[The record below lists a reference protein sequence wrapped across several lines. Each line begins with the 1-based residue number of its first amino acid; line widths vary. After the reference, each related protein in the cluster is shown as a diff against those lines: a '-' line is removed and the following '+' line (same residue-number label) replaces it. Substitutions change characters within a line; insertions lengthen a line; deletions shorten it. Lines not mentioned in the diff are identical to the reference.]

1 MELTAKVTRSGKW
14 WAIEVPELEGLFTQ
28 ARRLDMVEAMVRD
41 AAAMLTDRPASDF
54 EIHLEVADASF
65 KAAVAEY
72 REAAESSRQ
81 AAARASQL
89 SRSTALAFMKQGLP
103 VRDVAQLLGISPQ
116 RVSQLTKVDCRKRS
130 VKAD

>member
-1 MELTAKVTRSGKW
+1 MTEMELTAKVTRSGKW

-116 RVSQLTKVDCRKRS
+116 RVSQLTK
-130 VKAD
+130 AD